1 MNTGIPN
8 GSRHIEALRKLR
20 NVTESATIRKFS
32 EHEPELS
39 LIGTSLSALYDA
51 GTCRRQCHGGG
62 HILESIC
69 GRAYN
74 LSAAAL
80 DLMVSG
86 YYDEAL
92 NLIRSM
98 GELSNL
104 LIMSIFDKAALAAW
118 LSSDTKTRIQ
128 KFSPAA
134 IRRILEASP
143 EGKRLMYAD
152 KDWYSHFCE
161 AYTHVTPDT
170 VPNHHGEQAIVGGV
184 FQEKGFLMVLEELT
198 HIVTSIG
205 LVICRYFKFDDLLD
219 ELRSMIGRS

>member
-1 MNTGIPN
+1 MNTGTPN
-8 GSRHIEALRKLR
+8 GSQHIEALRKLR
-20 NVTESATIRKFS
+20 NLTESITLSKFS
-32 EHEPELS
+32 EHQSELS

-62 HILESIC
+62 HILESLC

-80 DLMVSG
+80 DLMASG

-92 NLIRSM
+92 NLIRSI

-143 EGKRLMYAD
+143 EGNSLMYAN

-161 AYTHVTPDT
+161 TYTHVTPDT
-170 VPNHHGEQAIVGGV
+170 APNHHGEQAIVGGL
-184 FQEKGFLMVLEELT
+184 FQQQGVLKVLEELT
-198 HIVTSIG
+198 HIVTPIAM
-205 LVICRYFKFDDLLD
+205 VICRYFNFGDLLD
-219 ELRSMIGRS
+219 ELGATIDRS